1 MNRALKDFLFQ
12 HMYYHFRVMRMTKR
26 AEQFIARIF
35 ESYMAEPRQLPLEYQ
50 QQLAAHPLCRVV
62 ADYIAAMTDR
72 GALLEY
78 RRLFDPLTRP

>member
-1 MNRALKDFLFQ
+1 
-12 HMYYHFRVMRMTKR
+12 
-26 AEQFIARIF
+26 
-35 ESYMAEPRQLPLEYQ
+35 PRQLPHEYQ
-50 QQLAAHPLCRVV
+50 AQLQDKALHRVV